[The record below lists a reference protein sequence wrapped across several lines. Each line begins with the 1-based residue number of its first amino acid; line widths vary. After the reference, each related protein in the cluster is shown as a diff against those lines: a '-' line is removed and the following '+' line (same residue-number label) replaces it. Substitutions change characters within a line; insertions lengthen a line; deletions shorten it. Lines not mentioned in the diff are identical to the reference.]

1 MQKALSVAKVGID
14 LLTFFSKKMTNV
26 RLQDDLIR
34 EFRAEQAFTDAQLA
48 LFDPLATQLR
58 RPAARRLLSAG
69 LLLLVEV
76 LFYMLALGGI
86 ALFVFRSRLYPFYLL
101 QRFQRPEFETLIGR
115 GNVKNLEILVW
126 CLVGGTVLLCFWLAR
141 AVRKI
146 RLKNAVLARTGGV
159 VKGFVGELLQRR
171 AAMATLEQRHYET
184 LPMVHTQSSIANN
197 PGVNTVPNPGYDS
210 GVQFREEE

>member
-1 MQKALSVAKVGID
+1 M
-14 LLTFFSKKMTNV
+14 LTFFSKKMTNV

-69 LLLLVEV
+69 LLILVEV
-76 LFYMLALGGI
+76 LFYALAIGGI
-86 ALFVFRSRLYPFYLL
+86 ALFLFRARLYPFYLL
-101 QRFQRPEFETLIGR
+101 QRFQRPEYETLIGR

-126 CLVGGTVLLCFWLAR
+126 CLVGGTMFLCFWLAR
-141 AVRKI
+141 AMHKI

-159 VKGFVGELLQRR
+159 VKSFVGELLQRR
-171 AAMATLEQRHYET
+171 AAMSALEQRHYEVI
-184 LPMVHTQSSIANN
+184 PMTHTQSSV
-197 PGVNTVPNPGYDS
+197 GVNEVPNPGYDAAS
-210 GVQFREEE
+210 

>member
-1 MQKALSVAKVGID
+1 
-14 LLTFFSKKMTNV
+14 MTNV

-34 EFRAEQAFTDAQLA
+34 EFRAEQAFTTAQLNV
-48 LFDPLATQLR
+48 FDPLATQLR
-58 RPAARRLLSAG
+58 QPAARRLLSAG

-76 LFYMLALGGI
+76 FFYLLALGGI
-86 ALFVFRSRLYPFYLL
+86 AIFIFRSQLYPFYLL

-115 GNVKNLEILVW
+115 GNVANLEILVW
-126 CLVGGTVLLCFWLAR
+126 CLLGGIVLLCFWVAR

-171 AAMATLEQRHYET
+171 AAMTTIEQRHYEV
-184 LPMVHTQSSIANN
+184 LPMVHTQSSIADNQ
-197 PGVNTVPNPGYDS
+197 GVNAVPNPGYDL
-210 GVQFREEE
+210 GGERVG